1 LRGVCD
7 RATGGDGMFER
18 VNGGGSLRVRDP
30 RAMTDAELREAR
42 EIAAGASVDAGPFIQ
57 GQIDRRAAGTFER
70 FAFGDRR
77 FAKLERERDRV
88 RRERDGRLVRLAR
101 RVPGLDSTGLRVME
115 RAGLLVGVAVGVV
128 WGVAGVV
135 WDRARG
141 Q

>member
-1 LRGVCD
+1 LRSVCD
-7 RATGGDGMFER
+7 REEGEVSAER

-77 FAKLERERDRV
+77 FAELERERDRV

-101 RVPGLDSTGLRVME
+101 RVPGLDSTGLRVVE